1 MILSSTTDYKS
12 LYEEEKKEKEDLQ
25 SEVLKMQLQ
34 LLKFSRMIFGSKSE
48 AFKVNPAQLTL
59 AIQAEQIP
67 AVCDLSSAK
76 RVEGYVK
83 GNPAKTR
90 DLSEFGSYLDSLPH
104 FYETREPENLPEG
117 AEKIGEDEHK
127 ILEYTPGKLFVRVIV
142 IPKYKLP
149 AKNGDDTV
157 KIIAVEAPSR
167 PLRKCIAGAS
177 TLAQILVDKYT
188 DHLPVFRQK
197 ARFARD
203 GTIIPYNTLL
213 DWTGKTID
221 LLEIL
226 YPVLKKAI
234 LSTRYIH
241 VDETGLKVLCSG
253 ENKRHRKIHDG
264 YLWCYNNSIE
274 KMVFFDYQHGR
285 GEKYAEGILKDFRGI
300 IQTDGWQVYQ
310 GIASKQEDIKQ
321 ICCLAHARRKFDE
334 ALSTDKELAGY
345 ALAKFQAIYEV
356 ERYCKD
362 NNLSYEEIK
371 DTRQARSAPLLN
383 ELHEWMTEQYKTL
396 PSAPISTAIGY
407 AMRHWERLCYYTK
420 DGMLKPD
427 NNPVENA
434 IRPTVLGRK
443 NFLFA
448 GSQRGAERIAIIY
461 SLLGTCKLNNIN
473 PYLWLKDVLSRIN
486 DHPINKISELLPHN
500 WIKNQP
506 TQVATL

>member
-12 LYEEEKKEKEDLQ
+12 LWEQEKKEKEDLK

-59 AIQAEQIP
+59 EIQAEQIP
-67 AVCDLSSAK
+67 PVCNLSTAK
-76 RVEGYVK
+76 KVDGYVK
-83 GNPAKTR
+83 GNPPKKR
-90 DLSEFGSYLDSLPH
+90 DLSEFGSYLDGLPH
-104 FYETREPENLPEG
+104 IYETREPENLPEG
-117 AEKIGEDEHK
+117 AEKIGEDQHK
-127 ILEYTPGKLFVRVIV
+127 VLEYIPGKLFVKVIV

-149 AKNGDDTV
+149 EINEDDPV
-157 KIIAVEAPSR
+157 HIIAVQPPSR
-167 PLRKCIAGAS
+167 PLPKCIAGAS
-177 TLAQILVDKYT
+177 TLAQILVDKYA

-213 DWTGKTID
+213 TWAGKTID
-221 LLEIL
+221 LLEVL
-226 YPVLKKAI
+226 YTVHKKAI

-253 ENKRHRKIHDG
+253 ENKRHRNIHDG

-285 GEKYAEGILKDFRGI
+285 GEKYAEGILKDFRGV

-310 GIASKQEDIKQ
+310 SIASKQEDIKQ

-334 ALSTDKELAGY
+334 ALSTDKELASY

-362 NNLSYEEIK
+362 NDLSYEEVKEI
-371 DTRQARSAPLLN
+371 RQAKSMPVLS
-383 ELHEWMTEQYKTL
+383 ELHQWMTEQYQTL

-461 SLLGTCKLNNIN
+461 SLLGTCKMNNIN

-486 DHPINKISELLPHN
+486 DYPIKKISDLLPQN
-500 WIKNQP
+500 WIKLQP
-506 TQVATL
+506 N